1 MLSKFW
7 KHPDQKKKRKD
18 AFGLSTLTPPCLG
31 FPGSRERH
39 MGNAALLFFCGWK
52 AREVMYLDECKLL
65 RREMAVPETEVNNLV
80 KFLPLSKVELLPSS
94 V

>member
-1 MLSKFW
+1 
-7 KHPDQKKKRKD
+7 
-18 AFGLSTLTPPCLG
+18 
-31 FPGSRERH
+31 

-52 AREVMYLDECKLL
+52 AREVMYLDVWKLL
-65 RREMAVPETEVNNLV
+65 SREMTVPEIEVNNLV

>member
-1 MLSKFW
+1 
-7 KHPDQKKKRKD
+7 
-18 AFGLSTLTPPCLG
+18 
-31 FPGSRERH
+31 

-80 KFLPLSKVELLPSS
+80 NFLPLSKVELLPSS